1 MKDIPNTHPLKRS
14 KEVTSFQDS
23 LLDWYNEYQRDLP
36 WRSDPSL
43 YKTVISEFMLQ
54 QTRVSTVLPYF
65 ENWLKKFPDFN
76 ALANATEEEVLKS
89 WEGLGYYSRARN
101 LHKLAIIATT
111 WKAPP
116 ETVKEWMTLPGVG
129 PYIAAAVT
137 SIALG
142 KAEAVCDG
150 NLVRVLSRIF
160 AIDEEF
166 KEGRYTPYSD
176 EEMIKVLTEAKKN
189 IPKWVRIMRVQ
200 REISPK
206 EIIAGPKS
214 GNLRQIV
221 HQNLAKQGLSCK
233 CIRCREAGLTDKKI
247 GSEDIK
253 LTRIDYD
260 SSGGKEVFL
269 SYEDK
274 NESIYGFLRLRKPS
288 SEAHRDEINEDTC
301 IVREI
306 HVYGKSLK
314 LGEKE
319 TDEIQH
325 SGLGKNLMKEAEKI
339 SKEEFDAKKILV
351 ISAVGTREYYQKIGY
366 SLYGPY
372 MSKILN

>member
-1 MKDIPNTHPLKRS
+1 
-14 KEVTSFQDS
+14 
-23 LLDWYNEYQRDLP
+23 
-36 WRSDPSL
+36 
-43 YKTVISEFMLQ
+43 MLQ

-166 KEGRYTPYSD
+166 KDGATAQKKLQPIAQSLVDQERPGDYNQAMMELGATVCHRQSPLCLTCPVLEFCNSGRVGNAENFPNLQ
-176 EEMIKVLTEAKKN
+176 KKKN
-189 IPKWVRIMRVQ
+189 KKKSVQ
-200 REISPK
+200 RYWMESDGKLLLFTDLNSKNKLSGIYELPLEVPACIKQKSINLQSIGIRKRTIGNVDYEEEIFRIS
-206 EIIAGPKS
+206 
-214 GNLRQIV
+214 NL
-221 HQNLAKQGLSCK
+221 
-233 CIRCREAGLTDKKI
+233 
-247 GSEDIK
+247 
-253 LTRIDYD
+253 
-260 SSGGKEVFL
+260 
-269 SYEDK
+269 
-274 NESIYGFLRLRKPS
+274 ESIKDELDDGYLWADSKKMKDITLSGPHRKWIG
-288 SEAHRDEINEDTC
+288 EIF
-301 IVREI
+301 
-306 HVYGKSLK
+306 
-314 LGEKE
+314 EK
-319 TDEIQH
+319 
-325 SGLGKNLMKEAEKI
+325 M
-339 SKEEFDAKKILV
+339 
-351 ISAVGTREYYQKIGY
+351 R
-366 SLYGPY
+366 
-372 MSKILN
+372 

>member
-101 LHKLAIIATT
+101 LHKLAKIAAT

-160 AIDEEF
+160 AINKEFKDGATAQKMLQPIAQTLIDEEHPGDYNQAMMELGATVCHRHSPLCLTCPVLEF
-166 KEGRYTPYSD
+166 CNSGRAGDAENFP
-176 EEMIKVLTEAKKN
+176 KLQKKKN
-189 IPKWVRIMRVQ
+189 KKKSIQ
-200 REISPK
+200 RYWLESDGKLLLFTDLNSKNKLSGIYELPLEVPACIKQKSINLQSIGIRKRTIGNVDYEEEI
-206 EIIAGPKS
+206 
-214 GNLRQIV
+214 LQISN
-221 HQNLAKQGLSCK
+221 H
-233 CIRCREAGLTDKKI
+233 
-247 GSEDIK
+247 
-253 LTRIDYD
+253 
-260 SSGGKEVFL
+260 
-269 SYEDK
+269 
-274 NESIYGFLRLRKPS
+274 ESIKDELDDGYLWADKEKMKDITLSGPHRKWIG
-288 SEAHRDEINEDTC
+288 EIF
-301 IVREI
+301 
-306 HVYGKSLK
+306 
-314 LGEKE
+314 EK
-319 TDEIQH
+319 
-325 SGLGKNLMKEAEKI
+325 
-339 SKEEFDAKKILV
+339 
-351 ISAVGTREYYQKIGY
+351 RR
-366 SLYGPY
+366 
-372 MSKILN
+372 